1 MNIKKL
7 FMLAIGAVFLLTS
20 AGKPIAVANE
30 VGEIKE
36 NVTQQVMRLAN
47 VLSDEEETEDPEEIF
62 SRAIEEYKDEFDNYI
77 DITGLNVDAK
87 ESITLPDFD
96 INYVAPTYANVMHD
110 YQVNLESSLTAI
122 QKTNYDYLIRNNYD
136 FDRYATL
143 NNNNNKYTDLDQFSA
158 FKDLINSLLKDV
170 EAKVEDSS
178 QVGTVIIGNKNLTFE
193 QVNSNDLARHIALV
207 KNVEWTNNILL
218 MRYVGKYN
226 FQIYPIP
233 VTYNFC
239 TTFKTHYNGLSSYT
253 WYQNTARNLI
263 LEAGS
268 GVTTPI
274 PEMDAYIASDM
285 LVMKHFHNCQEYHGQ
300 ISKIET
306 TPQRWS
312 HSFFGQLYYYPSSTS
327 DAKVHP
333 DSPSPSPKG

>member
-143 NNNNNKYTDLDQFSA
+143 NNNNNNNNKYTD
-158 FKDLINSLLKDV
+158 
-170 EAKVEDSS
+170 
-178 QVGTVIIGNKNLTFE
+178 FE
-193 QVNSNDLARHIALV
+193 LNPSC
-207 KNVEWTNNILL
+207 WT
-218 MRYVGKYN
+218 K
-226 FQIYPIP
+226 
-233 VTYNFC
+233 
-239 TTFKTHYNGLSSYT
+239 
-253 WYQNTARNLI
+253 
-263 LEAGS
+263 E
-268 GVTTPI
+268 
-274 PEMDAYIASDM
+274 
-285 LVMKHFHNCQEYHGQ
+285 
-300 ISKIET
+300 
-306 TPQRWS
+306 
-312 HSFFGQLYYYPSSTS
+312 
-327 DAKVHP
+327 
-333 DSPSPSPKG
+333 